1 MNSHFNTA
9 WKRTSF
15 LCRQCRRHMG
25 CVTLKEGDCVIL
37 ESTKLLSKGRQSPTY
52 LTKPLQSS
60 LTINTH
66 LGDFKGS
73 DIIGKRVRDTVTTSN
88 GSVFRVMEAS
98 LADYI
103 NLTPRK
109 VTPVRI
115 MQFREGKETV
125 SNVFLDIP
133 TRCESNCQYPRY

>member
-1 MNSHFNTA
+1 MNSVFSST

-15 LCRQCRRHMG
+15 ICRQCRRQLG
-25 CVTLKEGDCVIL
+25 YATFKEGDHVIL
-37 ESTKLLSKGRQSPTY
+37 ESTKVLSKGRQSPTY
-52 LTKPLQSS
+52 LTKPLQPS
-60 LTINTH
+60 LKINTH

-73 DIIGKRVRDTVTTSN
+73 DIIGKRARDTVTTTN

-109 VTPVRI
+109 VTPVGIHHLRKAENASLI
-115 MQFREGKETV
+115 TT
-125 SNVFLDIP
+125 D
-133 TRCESNCQYPRY
+133 RYIHTIQT